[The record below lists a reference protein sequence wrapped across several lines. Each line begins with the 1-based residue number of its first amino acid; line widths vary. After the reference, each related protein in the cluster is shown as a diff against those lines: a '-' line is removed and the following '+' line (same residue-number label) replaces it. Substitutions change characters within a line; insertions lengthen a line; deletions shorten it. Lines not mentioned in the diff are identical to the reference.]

1 LKRYAL
7 SDIPAP
13 ASRQERAIVKRCL
26 LSLVV
31 LLGALSACGDKP
43 PGQLEPIP
51 RPPGY
56 VDPPKPEEPKKAP
69 PPAPDPNKV
78 VLRWKLA
85 APMAFRLEGSPE
97 DGATALNATYALFHP
112 EAGDNVVR
120 IAREPSKEPEQ
131 GTFSERGFVLDGLGG
146 VDQNLATL
154 LLELPKDPVGVGDTW
169 ALGADFVNTEPLGLS
184 FSEKKSERRNT
195 VKLASL
201 TPEGDEKVATLQ
213 YDLFETV
220 TGYFPP
226 GTATAPAGGETAP
239 VKAAPDK
246 GKGKDKGK
254 KPTNDPHDDKPKA
267 VEATAEVSFKGTGE
281 FLVKAGKWRSWQ
293 GTLTAKTAGGS
304 PGPGKSLAQ
313 VPPGTLKLQLT
324 ALDSVPAE
332 LQLPTAKK

>member
-1 LKRYAL
+1 M
-7 SDIPAP
+7 
-13 ASRQERAIVKRCL
+13 KRCL

-56 VDPPKPEEPKKAP
+56 VEPPKPEEPKKAP
-69 PPAPDPNKV
+69 QPAPDPNKV

-85 APMAFRLEGSPE
+85 TGAPVAFRLEGSPE
-97 DGATALNATYALFHP
+97 DGASALKVTYALVHP
-112 EAGDNVVR
+112 EKGDNVVR
-120 IAREPSKEPEQ
+120 IARESSKEAVEQ
-131 GTFSERGFVLDGLGG
+131 GTFSERGFILDGLGD
-146 VDQNLATL
+146 VDRNLATL

-169 ALGADFVNTEPLGLS
+169 ALGADFVNPEPLGMG
-184 FSEKKSERRNT
+184 FSAKKSDRRNT

-201 TPEGDEKVATLQ
+201 TPEGDDKVATIQ

-220 TGYFPP
+220 TGFFPP
-226 GTATAPAGGETAP
+226 GAATATATGETVP

-246 GKGKDKGK
+246 GKNKGKGK
-254 KPTNDPHDDKPKA
+254 KPPADDHHNEKPKA
-267 VEATAEVSFKGTGE
+267 IEVTAEVSFKGTGE

-293 GTLTAKTAGGS
+293 GTLAAKTAGSS
-304 PGPGKSLAQ
+304 PAPGKSLAH

-332 LQLPTAKK
+332 LQAPEAKR

>member
-1 LKRYAL
+1 M
-7 SDIPAP
+7 
-13 ASRQERAIVKRCL
+13 KRCL

-56 VDPPKPEEPKKAP
+56 VEPPKPEEPKKAP
-69 PPAPDPNKV
+69 PPAVDPNKV

-97 DGATALNATYALFHP
+97 DGATALKATYALFHP
-112 EAGDNVVR
+112 EKGDNVVR
-120 IAREPSKEPEQ
+120 IAQESSKEAPEQ
-131 GTFSERGFVLDGLGG
+131 GTFSERGFILDGLGG

-154 LLELPKDPVGVGDTW
+154 LLELPKDPVGVGGTW
-169 ALGADFVNTEPLGLS
+169 ALAADFVNPEPLGMG
-184 FSEKKSERRNT
+184 FIEKKSDRRNT

-201 TPEGDEKVATLQ
+201 TPEGDDKVATIE
-213 YDLFETV
+213 YDLFEMV
-220 TGYFPP
+220 TGFFPP
-226 GTATAPAGGETAP
+226 GAAPAPAAGETAP
-239 VKAAPDK
+239 VKAAPEK

-254 KPTNDPHDDKPKA
+254 KPAEAPRDDKPKA
-267 VEATAEVSFKGTGE
+267 VEATAEASFKGTGE

-293 GTLTAKTAGGS
+293 GTLTVKTTGGS
-304 PGPGKSLAQ
+304 PAPGKSLAQ